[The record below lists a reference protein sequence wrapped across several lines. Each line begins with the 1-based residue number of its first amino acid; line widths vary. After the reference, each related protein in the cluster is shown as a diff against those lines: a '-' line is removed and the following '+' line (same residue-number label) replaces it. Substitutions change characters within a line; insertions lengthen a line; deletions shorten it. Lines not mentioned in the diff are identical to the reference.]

1 MTVYQKLMYVS
12 TSFAVALSV
21 SMANYVFYDERLPDT
36 GADRRLLYRYADAE
50 RQAAQAFLPLRNRGI

>member
-1 MTVYQKLMYVS
+1 MTIYQKLLYVS

-36 GADRRLLYRYADAE
+36 PQVEGFYTDM
-50 RQAAQAFLPLRNRGI
+50 

>member
-36 GADRRLLYRYADAE
+36 
-50 RQAAQAFLPLRNRGI
+50 AQT